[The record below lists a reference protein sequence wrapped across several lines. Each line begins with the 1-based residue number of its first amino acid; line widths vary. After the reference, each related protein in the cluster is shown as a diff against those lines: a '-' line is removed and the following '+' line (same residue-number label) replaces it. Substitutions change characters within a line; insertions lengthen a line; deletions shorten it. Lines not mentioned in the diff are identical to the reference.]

1 MTPDVVA
8 CRASVRR
15 AAIQQWLSSGGVFE
29 ANGGRLRLPRPRE
42 VDVGLLWHSF
52 GV

>member
-8 CRASVRR
+8 RRAYVHR
-15 AAIQQWLSSGGVFE
+15 AAIRRWVSSGGVSE
-29 ANGGRLRLPRPRE
+29 ANGGHLRLPRPRE
-42 VDVGLLWHSF
+42 VDVGLLWDSF